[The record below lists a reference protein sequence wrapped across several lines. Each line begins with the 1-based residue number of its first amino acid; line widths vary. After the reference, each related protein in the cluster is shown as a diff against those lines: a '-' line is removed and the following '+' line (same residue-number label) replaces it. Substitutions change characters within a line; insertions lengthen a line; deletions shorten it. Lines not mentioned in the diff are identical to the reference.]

1 MEKLKLHTA
10 DMAERNVELLGQ
22 MFPNCLTEVINAD
35 GKLVRAIDFDKLRQE
50 LACEVVEGAEERY
63 QFTWPDKR
71 AAIRLANAPTNK
83 TLRPCREE
91 SVDFDNTE
99 NLYIE
104 GDNLEVLKLLRE
116 NYLGQ
121 VKMIYI
127 DPPYNTGNDFVYND
141 DFAQGMAEFEAQSG
155 LFDEEGR
162 RMADPMVQNTESNGR
177 FHTDWLNMIYPRLK
191 VAKDLLADD
200 GVIFI
205 SIDDNEQVNLTKV
218 CDEIFGADN
227 KIGPIIQNKQN
238 AKNDTLNIQKNH
250 EFILVYRK
258 RCCVDNGTV
267 LPTILNT
274 SVKYRDVYEE
284 DGKYYFINDSIT
296 TRGAGGTLNAR
307 PNLGYTVYYN
317 PITKDKIGV
326 FDYDVEKARF
336 SNIEDEIYT
345 DDKQLLLDGYIAI
358 RPPKVRGM
366 LGCWTWSLDKFNSQK
381 ESIII
386 TGNNGNNSVKKRT
399 FVDSCHI
406 ECVNGK
412 FVYGDITAANSR
424 SILDFSTNDGT
435 TVMNEIMSVSGVFSN
450 PKNIAMLQYFTGL
463 VPSKDFIILDFFSG
477 SATTAHAV
485 MQLNAEDG
493 GNRKFI
499 MVQLP
504 EKTDERSEAYKLGY
518 KNICEIGKERIRR
531 AGKKVKEEA
540 GLQGQNLD
548 TGFRVLKLDE
558 SNMADVY
565 YTPADTPIQQ
575 TLDFDKLVD
584 NIREGRTAEDLLFQV
599 LPECNLPLSS
609 KIEIREIHGKKVF
622 VVNDGYLMACFD
634 KDINE
639 SVITAIAKEKPYNFV
654 MCDRSIATDNVA
666 DNFDQIFNAYSKE
679 TVRRVL

>member
-1 MEKLKLHTA
+1 
-10 DMAERNVELLGQ
+10 
-22 MFPNCLTEVINAD
+22 
-35 GKLVRAIDFDKLRQE
+35 
-50 LACEVVEGAEERY
+50 
-63 QFTWPDKR
+63 
-71 AAIRLANAPTNK
+71 
-83 TLRPCREE
+83 
-91 SVDFDNTE
+91 
-99 NLYIE
+99 
-104 GDNLEVLKLLRE
+104 
-116 NYLGQ
+116 
-121 VKMIYI
+121 
-127 DPPYNTGNDFVYND
+127 
-141 DFAQGMAEFEAQSG
+141 
-155 LFDEEGR
+155 
-162 RMADPMVQNTESNGR
+162 
-177 FHTDWLNMIYPRLK
+177 
-191 VAKDLLADD
+191 
-200 GVIFI
+200 
-205 SIDDNEQVNLTKV
+205 
-218 CDEIFGADN
+218 
-227 KIGPIIQNKQN
+227 
-238 AKNDTLNIQKNH
+238 
-250 EFILVYRK
+250 
-258 RCCVDNGTV
+258 
-267 LPTILNT
+267 
-274 SVKYRDVYEE
+274 
-284 DGKYYFINDSIT
+284 
-296 TRGAGGTLNAR
+296 
-307 PNLGYTVYYN
+307 
-317 PITKDKIGV
+317 
-326 FDYDVEKARF
+326 
-336 SNIEDEIYT
+336 
-345 DDKQLLLDGYIAI
+345 
-358 RPPKVRGM
+358 M

-504 EKTDERSEAYKLGY
+504 EKTDEKSEAYKAGY

-531 AGKKVKEEA
+531 AGKKIKDEA
-540 GLQGQNLD
+540 SEKAATLD

-558 SNMADVY
+558 FNMADVY
-565 YTPADTPIQQ
+565 YTPAETPIQQ

-622 VVNDGYLMACFD
+622 VVEDGYLMACFD